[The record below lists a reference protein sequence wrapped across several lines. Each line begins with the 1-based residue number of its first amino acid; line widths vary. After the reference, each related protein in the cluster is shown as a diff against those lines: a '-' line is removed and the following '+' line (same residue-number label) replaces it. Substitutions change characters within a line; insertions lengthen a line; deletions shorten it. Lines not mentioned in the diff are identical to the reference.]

1 MSITTPHYRKPEQ
14 KWGGNGLPPRRRHYA
29 MTCVL
34 AFLTLSE
41 TSHLAYA
48 EGTQIEPTSGQ
59 YVSVGASRKVT
70 PYKLESVEI
79 KGSSRLTTRQLTAE
93 LGLVPGLALDD
104 QFVMTARSRILGL
117 GLFKSV
123 ILLMRRGDK
132 PEHAKLIIEVEDD
145 PSVLGDWAIG
155 GELGV
160 TVAEDNAYA
169 TLNAAQVPMDY
180 RLGLVARNAL
190 QDLHRA
196 SITADVDY
204 TGTLR
209 AGQIAYG
216 LPRFTK
222 EAAQFDAEISVS
234 DPTFRYLDTLGFG
247 GRGQGLWSLNLDA
260 LPGDLQYGA
269 AMYVNNGPR
278 FAMRGY
284 PGAVA
289 GPKFAYYQET
299 RLRRFFFTSG
309 HRLGASVLVLPE
321 DPSQSIY
328 ELSLAKTAEWA
339 PWLYFTASADGLTVG
354 PKGVGL
360 RAETRWDIPFGSGSK
375 EGEQAGVF
383 LRLRLGQDHIGPYK
397 LVGSSAVA
405 GVRYHSPGFIAE
417 VAFRITNAPPE
428 LLPTRLPGNWG
439 VGE

>member
-1 MSITTPHYRKPEQ
+1 
-14 KWGGNGLPPRRRHYA
+14 
-29 MTCVL
+29 
-34 AFLTLSE
+34 
-41 TSHLAYA
+41 
-48 EGTQIEPTSGQ
+48 
-59 YVSVGASRKVT
+59 
-70 PYKLESVEI
+70 
-79 KGSSRLTTRQLTAE
+79 
-93 LGLVPGLALDD
+93 
-104 QFVMTARSRILGL
+104 
-117 GLFKSV
+117 
-123 ILLMRRGDK
+123 
-132 PEHAKLIIEVEDD
+132 
-145 PSVLGDWAIG
+145 
-155 GELGV
+155 
-160 TVAEDNAYA
+160 
-169 TLNAAQVPMDY
+169 
-180 RLGLVARNAL
+180 
-190 QDLHRA
+190 
-196 SITADVDY
+196 VDY

-209 AGQIAYG
+209 SGQIAYG

-269 AMYVNNGPR
+269 AMYVNDGPR

-299 RLRRFFFTSG
+299 RLRRFFFTGG

-328 ELSLAKTAEWA
+328 EFSAAKTADWA
-339 PWLYFTASADGLTVG
+339 PWLYFTAAVDGLTVG

-360 RAETRWDIPFGSGSK
+360 RAETRWDIPLGSGSK
-375 EGEQAGVF
+375 AGEQAGLF

-397 LVGSSAVA
+397 LEGSSAIA

-428 LLPTRLPGNWG
+428 LLPTRLPGKWG